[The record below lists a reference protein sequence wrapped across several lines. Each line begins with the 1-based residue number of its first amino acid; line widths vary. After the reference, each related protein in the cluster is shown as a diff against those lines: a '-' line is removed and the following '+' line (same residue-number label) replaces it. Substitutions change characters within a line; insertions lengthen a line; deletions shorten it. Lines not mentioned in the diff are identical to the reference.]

1 MVEDSRPTGRSR
13 WRLGNKLFKVAN
25 DHHNLTLV
33 ALEMFKVEGI
43 GYVEDWLVRC
53 WRVNFEMT
61 FGSDSVTAVAT
72 IERLKDLGFLVRQL

>member
-1 MVEDSRPTGRSR
+1 MVEDSRPNGRSR

-43 GYVEDWLVRC
+43 GGGLASKMLAC
-53 WRVNFEMT
+53 
-61 FGSDSVTAVAT
+61 
-72 IERLKDLGFLVRQL
+72 RL